1 MNRTE
6 ILPAVDKAIA
16 DRDPATSKWF
26 WLCWQAGAIRCLA
39 GGSLP
44 QPEIW
49 FCKLT
54 TEQICKGLSSAEW
67 STIEN
72 RIFNILNQK
81 GLL

>member
-1 MNRTE
+1 MKRIE
-6 ILPAVDKAIA
+6 ILPAVYDAIEERGM
-16 DRDPATSKWF
+16 DRSKWF
-26 WLCWQAGAIRCLA
+26 WLCYKNGKICCEPGGAI
-39 GGSLP
+39 P

-54 TEQICKGLSSAEW
+54 TKQIYDGLSSSEW